1 MIKKIFIPLLFLG
14 LSFGQSNLNDLNFRG
29 GKYYKVN
36 SETPFSGY
44 VSESEYVDSE
54 TVFEHTYIY
63 INIINGYINNKTFYK
78 TLNKKSNGIT
88 DFGDPKIVRE
98 EQYWSNSSNIRSIKL
113 FNERGQIIS
122 HIDYDKLGRKEKE
135 ITYYGSNGQVS
146 KIIKFESGKQI
157 DSKYFSIDGK
167 EL

>member
-14 LSFGQSNLNDLNFRG
+14 LSFGQSSLNDLNFRG

-44 VSESEYVDSE
+44 VSESE
-54 TVFEHTYIY
+54 TVGLEHIY
-63 INIINGYINNKTFYK
+63 SSYKIINGYINIKTIQK
-78 TLNKKSNGIT
+78 IIVKISNGRR
-88 DFGDPKIVRE
+88 DYGEPKIVRE
-98 EQYWSNSSNIRSIKL
+98 EQYWINSSNIRSIKL
-113 FNERGQIIS
+113 FSERGQVIS

-135 ITYYGSNGQVS
+135 VTYYNSNGQVS
-146 KIIKFESGKQI
+146 KIIKFENGKEV

>member
-14 LSFGQSNLNDLNFRG
+14 LSFGQSSLNDLNFRG

-44 VSESEYVDSE
+44 VSESE
-54 TVFEHTYIY
+54 TVGLEHTYSSY
-63 INIINGYINNKTFYK
+63 KIINGYINIKTIQK
-78 TLNKKSNGIT
+78 NIVKISNGRR
-88 DFGDPKIVRE
+88 DYGEPKIVRE
-98 EQYWSNSSNIRSIKL
+98 EQYWINSSNIRSIKL
-113 FNERGQIIS
+113 FSDRGQVIS

-135 ITYYGSNGQVS
+135 VTYYNSNGQVS
-146 KIIKFESGKQI
+146 KIIKFENGKEVG
-157 DSKYFSIDGK
+157 SKYFSLDGK

>member
-14 LSFGQSNLNDLNFRG
+14 LSFGQSSLNDLNFRG

-44 VSESEYVDSE
+44 VSDSE
-54 TVFEHTYIY
+54 TVGLEHIY
-63 INIINGYINNKTFYK
+63 SSYKIINGYINIKTILK
-78 TLNKKSNGIT
+78 TIVKISNGRR
-88 DFGDPKIVRE
+88 DYGEPKIVRE
-98 EQYWSNSSNIRSIKL
+98 EQYWINSSNIRSIKL
-113 FNERGQIIS
+113 FSERGQVIS

-135 ITYYGSNGQVS
+135 VTYYNSNGQVS
-146 KIIKFESGKQI
+146 KIIKFENGKEV